1 MLSDAASDP
10 ILRTAIM
17 PMVSLLPLRQRCSD
31 VGGAAC
37 GTRLGSS
44 RSLFMYGA
52 ALRGAGR
59 AAEPLPASHR
69 QHQHQAC
76 TVAGRSSGGGSGRG
90 GSGKGS
96 GAKGGSLQDG
106 WNGRYGGEPKGSQRS
121 DEPSGSTRQ
130 PPRQL
135 SGRPGSG
142 DGRPSG
148 NSRSR
153 SGSRRGGG
161 PSLRIHDN
169 SSRSGGSNGRGGSG
183 GGGSG
188 DAGPSAQ
195 LDELLERYMGDV
207 LPSDTGEAVRTGDRR
222 GAPVPTCADMRAVSG
237 PCGGASPGL
246 SHSAKPSLIVHNQ
259 VRLAANPSTHA
270 EARFLRLEM
279 LQKLV
284 RFPWLQGTASSGA
297 AAGGRAPLGG
307 SAHLRSRSRWSRR
320 GRRAGR

>member
-10 ILRTAIM
+10 LLRTAIM
-17 PMVSLLPLRQRCSD
+17 PMVSLLPLRQRCGD

-59 AAEPLPASHR
+59 AAGPLPASHR

-76 TVAGRSSGGGSGRG
+76 TIAGRSSGGGSGRG
-90 GSGKGS
+90 GSGRGS

-106 WNGRYGGEPKGSQRS
+106 WNGRYSGEPKGSQRP
-121 DEPSGSTRQ
+121 DEPSRSTRQ
-130 PPRQL
+130 PPRQP
-135 SGRPGSG
+135 SGRLGSD

-169 SSRSGGSNGRGGSG
+169 PSRSGGSNGRGGSG
-183 GGGSG
+183 GGGDG

-207 LPSDTGEAVRTGDRR
+207 LASSDTGEAVRTGARR
-222 GAPVPTCADMRAVSG
+222 GAHVHTCADMRAVSG

-246 SHSAKPSLIVHNQ
+246 SHSAKPESHS
-259 VRLAANPSTHA
+259 ANPSQVGGKM
-270 EARFLRLEM
+270 LRPGFFALEL

-284 RFPWLQGTASSGA
+284 RFPWLQSTASGGA
-297 AAGGRAPLGG
+297 AADGRAPLGG